1 MRIKEIFRAGYVR
14 QDGFA
19 KFGWGGEGHG
29 GGWGGAHGAE
39 ATAAAGVIGITA
51 PATAPD
57 AHRSSP
63 AKADIYKG
71 SAS

>member
-14 QDGFA
+14 QDGFG

-29 GGWGGAHGAE
+29 GGWGGGHGAE
-39 ATAAAGVIGITA
+39 ATAAAGVIGV
-51 PATAPD
+51 TAPD
-57 AHRSSP
+57 AHMSSP
-63 AKADIYKG
+63 VKADIYKG